1 MSDLRKEYVHS
12 VAVFHT
18 DIDKCVGIFTL
29 ALAFTDLNTN
39 DTVAVLLHFF
49 GELIQAF
56 VVFKFDIKIDLSCS
70 LLNDFIQLAKHLQR
84 KDDAYK
90 RNDNAFNKADAR
102 RKSKT
107 SASPDARRRCQTA
120 DLISAGYDDRTDTEE
135 ADAADDL
142 CAKTRRI
149 TRAELREH
157 ILACDHNHRR
167 TDANEDMRFD
177 TGNTTLHFTVDTD
190 DKTNP
195 HRKQKTDGDAE
206 HAETFTRM
214 YDPVPNIYDK
224 HNTPP

>member
-1 MSDLRKEYVHS
+1 MGEPFRYVFEYSLQFFHKADICKMSDLRKEYVHS

-29 ALAFTDLNTN
+29 ALAFTNLNTN

-70 LLNDFIQLAKHLQR
+70 LLNDFIQLTEHLQR

-90 RNDNAFNKADAR
+90 RNDNAFNKADTC

-120 DLISAGYDDRTDTEE
+120 HLIYARYDDRADTEE
-135 ADAADDL
+135 ADAADYL
-142 CAKTRRI
+142 RAKTRGI
-149 TRAELREH
+149 PRAKPRQH
-157 ILACDHNHRR
+157 ILARNHNHR
-167 TDANEDMRFD
+167 
-177 TGNTTLHFTVDTD
+177 
-190 DKTNP
+190 
-195 HRKQKTDGDAE
+195 
-206 HAETFTRM
+206 
-214 YDPVPNIYDK
+214 
-224 HNTPP
+224 